1 MQSFLAALWT
11 CVERG
16 AWERRVEGR
25 GGEACTVLLE
35 ALSAVGV
42 IEEAAGVLVV
52 TAAAGG
58 CGAAAS
64 GAPIAPVSAGVPIGG
79 YACTCQ
85 ARDGGPGQRVR
96 ALSISIFHFPFIF
109 HFCSEVQKLFQ
120 VVGSG
125 LGVDGSESAR
135 SGDILTGESFWVGM
149 CEMKNE

>member
-35 ALSAVGV
+35 ALSAVGG

-79 YACTCQ
+79 YGSTCR
-85 ARDGGPGQRVR
+85 AREGTRQSVR
-96 ALSISIFHFPFIF
+96 SVFHFHFSFFI
-109 HFCSEVQKLFQ
+109 HF
-120 VVGSG
+120 
-125 LGVDGSESAR
+125 
-135 SGDILTGESFWVGM
+135 SFLQ
-149 CEMKNE
+149 